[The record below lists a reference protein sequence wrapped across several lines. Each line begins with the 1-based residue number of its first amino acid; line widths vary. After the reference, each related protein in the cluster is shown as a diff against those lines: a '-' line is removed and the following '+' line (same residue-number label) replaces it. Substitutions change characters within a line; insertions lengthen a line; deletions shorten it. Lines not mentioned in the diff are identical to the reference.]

1 MNKGKKKSGKVV
13 FKNYQQ
19 HQLQL
24 LPPSL
29 EELIGANH
37 LVRVVNGFI
46 DRIDFKILEQ
56 GYKGGGTSS
65 YHPRMML
72 KVLIYG
78 YCVKLYSCRRI
89 AQALRENIHFMWLS
103 AGQHPD
109 FRTINNFRSGTLK
122 PIIEKV
128 FSSLLDLLIEEGYVR
143 LENYFVDGTKLQADA
158 NRHTAVWAKNTKRYK
173 ENLQIKVKE
182 ILAEIDEQNRIEDEL
197 YGENDLEA
205 EGENSTL
212 TSDQIA
218 QRADQLNESLSHTPD
233 TKSRKKRTQ
242 AERKLRQAAQRMQHY
257 EQQERILGGR
267 NSYSKTDHDA
277 CFMRM
282 KDGQFLPAYNVI
294 QGTENQFIVNYTI
307 SQSSGEAH
315 LLINH
320 LKQLYARVG
329 KLPENIVADAGFGS
343 EENFHYLSDKSTAYL
358 KYTGY
363 YTEQTT
369 KHKQDQFHRDNMSY
383 DPVTDSFTCPD
394 GRQLK
399 RKEEITKT
407 TPRGYQVTHLTY
419 ECTDCSGCS
428 LASACKRPDISKR
441 RITFSPS
448 WDRYKKE
455 AKERLASE
463 KGLKLRKQRSVD
475 VESTFGNIKHNKGY
489 HRFRLRGLEK
499 VNIDWGLIAISHN
512 LRKLATK
519 AAA

>member
-1 MNKGKKKSGKVV
+1 
-13 FKNYQQ
+13 
-19 HQLQL
+19 
-24 LPPSL
+24 
-29 EELIGANH
+29 
-37 LVRVVNGFI
+37 
-46 DRIDFKILEQ
+46 
-56 GYKGGGTSS
+56 
-65 YHPRMML
+65 
-72 KVLIYG
+72 
-78 YCVKLYSCRRI
+78 
-89 AQALRENIHFMWLS
+89 
-103 AGQHPD
+103 
-109 FRTINNFRSGTLK
+109 
-122 PIIEKV
+122 
-128 FSSLLDLLIEEGYVR
+128 
-143 LENYFVDGTKLQADA
+143 
-158 NRHTAVWAKNTKRYK
+158 
-173 ENLQIKVKE
+173 
-182 ILAEIDEQNRIEDEL
+182 
-197 YGENDLEA
+197 
-205 EGENSTL
+205 
-212 TSDQIA
+212 
-218 QRADQLNESLSHTPD
+218 
-233 TKSRKKRTQ
+233 
-242 AERKLRQAAQRMQHY
+242 MQHY

-399 RKEEITKT
+399 REEEITKT

-419 ECTDCSGCS
+419 ECTECSGCS

-512 LRKLATK
+512 LRNLATT
-519 AAA
+519 AAAESSKNSSTIPTLFPNHPSSHHQPANKNGLFGQPRNVCSPGQAPTELGKTLAGIQQFSSLVWLSQIWEPVGVPPRDDWRVELVARHRGYMIEVRLRLARKAETEDRGRRRDYLR

>member
-182 ILAEIDEQNRIEDEL
+182 IL
-197 YGENDLEA
+197 
-205 EGENSTL
+205 
-212 TSDQIA
+212 
-218 QRADQLNESLSHTPD
+218 
-233 TKSRKKRTQ
+233 
-242 AERKLRQAAQRMQHY
+242 
-257 EQQERILGGR
+257 
-267 NSYSKTDHDA
+267 
-277 CFMRM
+277 
-282 KDGQFLPAYNVI
+282 
-294 QGTENQFIVNYTI
+294 
-307 SQSSGEAH
+307 
-315 LLINH
+315 
-320 LKQLYARVG
+320 
-329 KLPENIVADAGFGS
+329 
-343 EENFHYLSDKSTAYL
+343 
-358 KYTGY
+358 
-363 YTEQTT
+363 
-369 KHKQDQFHRDNMSY
+369 
-383 DPVTDSFTCPD
+383 
-394 GRQLK
+394 
-399 RKEEITKT
+399 
-407 TPRGYQVTHLTY
+407 
-419 ECTDCSGCS
+419 
-428 LASACKRPDISKR
+428 
-441 RITFSPS
+441 
-448 WDRYKKE
+448 
-455 AKERLASE
+455 
-463 KGLKLRKQRSVD
+463 
-475 VESTFGNIKHNKGY
+475 
-489 HRFRLRGLEK
+489 
-499 VNIDWGLIAISHN
+499 
-512 LRKLATK
+512 
-519 AAA
+519 

>member
-13 FKNYQQ
+13 FKAYQQ
-19 HQLQL
+19 HQVQL

-29 EELIGANH
+29 DELIGAQH
-37 LVRVVNGFI
+37 MVRVVSAFI
-46 DRIDFKILEQ
+46 DRIDLKILEQ
-56 GYKGGGTSS
+56 AYKGGGASS
-65 YHPRMML
+65 YHPKMML
-72 KVLIYG
+72 KVLVYA
-78 YCVKLYSCRRI
+78 YCVKVYSSRRI
-89 AQALRENIHFMWLS
+89 AQGLRENIHFMWLS
-103 AGQHPD
+103 GSQRPD
-109 FRTINNFRSGTLK
+109 FRTINNFRSGTLR
-122 PIIEKV
+122 PIIEKI
-128 FSSLLDLLIEEGYVR
+128 FGNLIELLVEEGYIK

-158 NRHTAVWAKNTKRYK
+158 NRFTAVWSKNIKRYK
-173 ENLQIKVKE
+173 ENLQSRVKDL
-182 ILAEIDEQNRIEDEL
+182 LAQIDEENRLEDEQ
-197 YGENDLEA
+197 YGDNDLEV
-205 EGENSTL
+205 EGESSAL
-212 TSDQIA
+212 TSVEIA
-218 QRADQLNESLSHTPD
+218 KHADQLNESLSQRSD
-233 TKSRKKRTQ
+233 KKSRKRKTEV
-242 AERKLRQAAQRMQHY
+242 ERKLRQAAQKMQQY
-257 EQQERILGGR
+257 ERQERILSGR

-294 QGTENQFIVNYTI
+294 QGTENQFIVNYTV

-315 LLINH
+315 LLIDH

-369 KHKQDQFHRDNMSY
+369 KHKQEQFHRDNMPY

-407 TPRGYQVTHLTY
+407 TPRGYKVTHLTY
-419 ECTDCSGCS
+419 ECTDCSDCP
-428 LASACKRPDISKR
+428 LAAACKKPEMSKR

-448 WDRYKKE
+448 WDRYKKQ
-455 AKERLASE
+455 ARERLTTE
-463 KGLKLRKQRSVD
+463 KGIKLKKQRSVD

-499 VNIDWGLIAISHN
+499 VKTDWGLIAISHN
-512 LRKLATK
+512 LRKVALR